1 MLRKGLSIAFYFCA
15 MALTTLFL
23 GQMYWGAFPRMQVQY
38 WPVCLAVFFSLAAF
52 LWPEASVEEGGRRP
66 YSVFWLRVFALLA
79 VGFSPFV
86 SWLVY
91 LGSYGSASL
100 AGAHWTYF
108 LAMSVAF
115 LICLAFLVALYP
127 MVIRNDWR
135 EQLAPG
141 VGLLLGAGRLTIVIP
156 LLAVLA
162 AAGCLLLRDWGEDGM
177 SARSVPF
184 LLWSLATHGEGR
196 QIVVSLAMMTFAA
209 QTLGIIYV
217 LLNNGGTTSPQVVS
231 PKQDLPETEA
241 EMIKSVNQE
250 VSPDD
255 KADEAD

>member
-23 GQMYWGAFPRMQVQY
+23 AQMYWGAFPRMQVQY

-52 LWPEASVEEGGRRP
+52 LWPEASVDDGGRQP
-66 YSVFWLRVFALLA
+66 YSVFGLRVFALLTT
-79 VGFSPFV
+79 GFSPFV

-100 AGAHWTYF
+100 AGVHWTYF
-108 LAMSVAF
+108 LGMSVAF
-115 LICLAFLVALYP
+115 LICQAFLVALYP
-127 MVIRNDWR
+127 LIIRNDWR
-135 EQLAPG
+135 ERLAPG
-141 VGLLLGAGRLTIVIP
+141 VGVLLGAGRLTIVIP

-162 AAGCLLLRDWGEDGM
+162 AAGCLLVREWGDDGM

-196 QIVVSLAMMTFAA
+196 RIVVSLAMTTFAA

-217 LLNNGGTTSPQVVS
+217 LLNKGETTSPQVVS
-231 PKQDLPETEA
+231 PERNLSETEA
-241 EMIKSVNQE
+241 EITNSDNQE
-250 VSPDD
+250 VSPYD
-255 KADEAD
+255 KADETD